1 MKVGLNEH
9 FTYKKLLRF
18 VLPSVIMMVF
28 TMIYSV
34 VDGLFVSNFV
44 GKTPL
49 AAINL
54 IFPVFMIVGAV
65 GFMIG
70 AGGSALVAKTLGE
83 GDKEKANG
91 LFSMLV
97 IVMLILS
104 LALIGAFFPLIPH
117 ISGWLGATG
126 EMFDYCVLYGRIL
139 ITSMSFFMLQNVFQS
154 FFVVAEKGHLGLA
167 VTVIAGVT
175 NMSLDAL
182 FVAGFKWGL
191 AGAAIATALSQVVGG
206 LVPLIYFMKKN
217 NSLLRLCKPVWS
229 GKAFFKACANGSS
242 EFLSNISS
250 SVVMMLYN
258 AQLMRLAGDDGVAA
272 YSVIGYVTMIFAAI
286 FFGYAVGSSPVVSYH
301 YGAGNTDELK
311 NLYKK
316 SLVLVSI
323 TGVIMTALAE
333 ALSYPLCKMFV
344 GYDAELLAMTLNG
357 FRICVLSFVA
367 AGFGVFG
374 SAFFTA
380 LNNGA
385 VSAVISF
392 MRTLV
397 FQIVAVIVL
406 PIFMGLNG
414 VWSAMPVAELV
425 SAVVTVV
432 FFIAMRKKYG
442 Y

>member
-1 MKVGLNEH
+1 
-9 FTYKKLLRF
+9 
-18 VLPSVIMMVF
+18 
-28 TMIYSV
+28 
-34 VDGLFVSNFV
+34 
-44 GKTPL
+44 
-49 AAINL
+49 
-54 IFPVFMIVGAV
+54 
-65 GFMIG
+65 
-70 AGGSALVAKTLGE
+70 
-83 GDKEKANG
+83 
-91 LFSMLV
+91 
-97 IVMLILS
+97 
-104 LALIGAFFPLIPH
+104 
-117 ISGWLGATG
+117 
-126 EMFDYCVLYGRIL
+126 
-139 ITSMSFFMLQNVFQS
+139 
-154 FFVVAEKGHLGLA
+154 
-167 VTVIAGVT
+167 
-175 NMSLDAL
+175 
-182 FVAGFKWGL
+182 
-191 AGAAIATALSQVVGG
+191 
-206 LVPLIYFMKKN
+206 
-217 NSLLRLCKPVWS
+217 
-229 GKAFFKACANGSS
+229 
-242 EFLSNISS
+242 
-250 SVVMMLYN
+250 MLYN